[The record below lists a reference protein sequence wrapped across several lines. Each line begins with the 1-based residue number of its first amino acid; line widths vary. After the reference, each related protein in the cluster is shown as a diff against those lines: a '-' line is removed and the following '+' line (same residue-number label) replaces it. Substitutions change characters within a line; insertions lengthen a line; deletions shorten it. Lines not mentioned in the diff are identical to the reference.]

1 MNCAEKDCETINDL
15 GIYTYFLDAFRKL
28 WTQVNVTGFQTFSPD
43 SKIIVGPLPN
53 ATIITPSS
61 VSTQNIIITNPSDNN
76 ESITLNYENE
86 FSDLQSQAY
95 QLITMMITFGDS
107 PNMQSL
113 NAAYQTFISSIQSKY
128 GHSLIDLPWVYN
140 QGNIS
145 PSLIFFQP
153 NLTNETPYLW
163 IYFNSLFF
171 TQSIYNSWYSL
182 TSLSVAPY
190 NNYTVPTITQPVNSV
205 IVSGSSP
212 QVFNIFFYNE
222 GTNYT
227 SSSGTT
233 NTDTNTTYS
242 YSTAGVSSIVPTGSG
257 AGLFSFYRS
266 SGSYGVCGIQPQAV
280 GTNSAAL
287 TTGSPVYGTT
297 VTGITGIA
305 GSSGARGAISLGRQF
320 TTTTPNL
327 FPQDS
332 GTKYVS
338 AQFTAVTGSIQSL
351 LGSNAS
357 NPNCFAYYDPTYVA
371 TNSTGYRPLDI
382 WSTNLAQ
389 TISASSIIYEY
400 IGFML
405 QSNTTIITISGS
417 NILFRNCVFNIKGA
431 TAGAFKIT
439 GSNVV
444 FDRCIFRNPVS
455 SETVNLLA
463 PTPAATAACIIT
475 EVTIVIL
482 TEFVAASSS
491 FYFVNNYINC
501 NINDAFYLYNISTGA
516 TSNSFRNVI
525 SLTTTASS
533 TQAQNYYI
541 CNNTI
546 ESSQFGSAF
555 KSTPTAI
562 MAVQSNIFTNNTGII
577 SIYYQLNTHLATEN
591 YIIDRRGKDFP
602 DIYIAI
608 SNSNKTNVSIYFI
621 DLYANEFSNFLKL
634 ILNYTGANPPAVSLR
649 TSTTPFLYYAIQ

>member
-1 MNCAEKDCETINDL
+1 MNCSEKEDCETINDL

-28 WTQVNVTGFQTFSPD
+28 WTQVNVTGFQTISPD

-95 QLITMMITFGDS
+95 QLITMMTTFGSS
-107 PNMQSL
+107 PYMQPL

-145 PSLIFFQP
+145 PSLLFYQP

-163 IYFNSLFF
+163 IFFNSLFF

-190 NNYTVPTITQPVNSV
+190 NNYTVPTTTSTVSNT
-205 IVSGSSP
+205 VSGGTP

-233 NTDTNTTYS
+233 NSDTNTNYVYS
-242 YSTAGVSSIVPTGSG
+242 GGGTSIQPGTSVNSV
-257 AGLFSFYRS
+257 YRS
-266 SGSYGVCGIQPQAV
+266 SGSYGVCGIS
-280 GTNSAAL
+280 TLTAL
-287 TTGSPVYGTT
+287 TTGTPTYGTT
-297 VTGITGIA
+297 VTITGIS
-305 GSSGARGAISLGRQF
+305 GSSGARGAISLGVLN
-320 TTTTPNL
+320 T
-327 FPQDS
+327 FPS
-332 GTKYVS
+332 SAGTRYVS
-338 AQFTAVTGSIQSL
+338 AQFTAVTGNIKDL

-382 WSTNLAQ
+382 WSFSATQ
-389 TISASSIIYEY
+389 TISGSSIIYEY
-400 IGFML
+400 IGIVL
-405 QSNTTIITISGS
+405 QSLTPIITISGS
-417 NILFRNCVFNIKGA
+417 NILFRNCVFNIKGSA
-431 TAGAFKIT
+431 TNTFKIT

-455 SETVNLLA
+455 SETWNFLGNATLA
-463 PTPAATAACIIT
+463 TCTIT
-475 EVTIVIL
+475 TSTIVML
-482 TEFVAASSS
+482 TDFLAASSS
-491 FYFVNNYINC
+491 FYFVNNYINFNVNSTLYLNDGVNYFK
-501 NINDAFYLYNISTGA
+501 NIVALSTA
-516 TSNSFRNVI
+516 T
-525 SLTTTASS
+525 SS

-546 ESSQFGSAF
+546 ESTYCTNAF
-555 KSTPTAI
+555 DSSTTSI
-562 MAVQSNIFTNNTGII
+562 MTVQSTIFSSNTGIV
-577 SIYYQLNTHLATEN
+577 SIYYQLNTHLASQN
-591 YIIDRRGKDFP
+591 YIFEKRIKDFP
-602 DIYIAI
+602 DIYIDI
-608 SNSNKTNVSIYFI
+608 LNSNKTNVSIYFI

-634 ILNYTGANPPAVSLR
+634 IVNYKSKPIPSAR

>member
-1 MNCAEKDCETINDL
+1 MNCSEKDCETINDL

-28 WTQVNVTGFQTFSPD
+28 WTQVNVTGFQTISPD

-95 QLITMMITFGDS
+95 QLITMMTTFGTT

-113 NAAYQTFISSIQSKY
+113 NAAYETFSSSIQSKY

-140 QGNIS
+140 PGNIS
-145 PSLIFFQP
+145 PSLLFYQP

-171 TQSIYNSWYSL
+171 AESIYNSWYSL
-182 TSLSVAPY
+182 TSLSLAPY
-190 NNYTVPTITQPVNSV
+190 NNYTVPTTTSTVSTT
-205 IVSGSSP
+205 VSGGTP

-233 NTDTNTTYS
+233 NTDALTTYA
-242 YSTAGVSSIVPTGSG
+242 YDNGGASIATVNSV
-257 AGLFSFYRS
+257 YRS
-266 SGSYGVCGIQPQAV
+266 SGSYGVCGIS
-280 GTNSAAL
+280 TLTAL
-287 TTGSPVYGTT
+287 TTGTQTYGTT
-297 VTGITGIA
+297 VRITGIS
-305 GSSGARGAISLGRQF
+305 GSSNARGAISLGVLIA
-320 TTTTPNL
+320 T
-327 FPQDS
+327 FPQTS
-332 GTKYVS
+332 AKYVS
-338 AQFTAVTGSIQSL
+338 AQFTTVTGNIKDL

-382 WSTNLAQ
+382 WSFSATQ
-389 TISASSIIYEY
+389 TISGSSIIYEY
-400 IGFML
+400 IGIVL
-405 QSNTTIITISGS
+405 QSLTPVITISGS
-417 NILFRNCVFNIKGA
+417 NILFRNCVFNIKGNA
-431 TAGAFKIT
+431 TVTTGTFKIT

-455 SETVNLLA
+455 SETWNFLGNATLA
-463 PTPAATAACIIT
+463 SCTIT
-475 EVTIVIL
+475 SSTIVML
-482 TEFVAASSS
+482 TDFLAASSS
-491 FYFVNNYINC
+491 FYFVNNYINFNVNSTLYLNDGANYFK
-501 NINDAFYLYNISTGA
+501 NIVALSTA
-516 TSNSFRNVI
+516 TA
-525 SLTTTASS
+525 LSS

-546 ESSQFGSAF
+546 ESTYCTNAF
-555 KSTPTAI
+555 DSSTTSI
-562 MAVQSNIFTNNTGII
+562 MTVQSTIFSSNTGIV
-577 SIYYQLNTHLATEN
+577 SIYYQLNTHLASQN
-591 YIIDRRGKDFP
+591 YIFEKRIKDFP
-602 DIYIAI
+602 DIYIDI
-608 SNSNKTNVSIYFI
+608 LNSNKTNVSIYFI

-634 ILNYTGANPPAVSLR
+634 IVNYKSKPIPSLR

>member
-1 MNCAEKDCETINDL
+1 MNCSEKDCETINDL

-28 WTQVNVTGFQTFSPD
+28 WTQVNVTGFQTISPD

-95 QLITMMITFGDS
+95 QLITMMTTFGTT

-113 NAAYQTFISSIQSKY
+113 NAAYETFSSSIQSKY

-140 QGNIS
+140 PGNIS
-145 PSLIFFQP
+145 PSLLFYQP

-171 TQSIYNSWYSL
+171 AESIYNSWYSL
-182 TSLSVAPY
+182 TSLSLAPY
-190 NNYTVPTITQPVNSV
+190 NNYTVPTTTSTVSTT
-205 IVSGSSP
+205 VSGGTP

-233 NTDTNTTYS
+233 NTDALTTYA
-242 YSTAGVSSIVPTGSG
+242 YDNGGASIATVNSV
-257 AGLFSFYRS
+257 YRS
-266 SGSYGVCGIQPQAV
+266 SGSYGVCGIS
-280 GTNSAAL
+280 TLTAL
-287 TTGSPVYGTT
+287 TTGTQTYGTT
-297 VTGITGIA
+297 VRITGIS
-305 GSSGARGAISLGRQF
+305 GSSNARGAISLGVLIA
-320 TTTTPNL
+320 T
-327 FPQDS
+327 FPQTS
-332 GTKYVS
+332 AKYVS
-338 AQFTAVTGSIQSL
+338 AQFTTVTGNIKDL

-382 WSTNLAQ
+382 WSFSATQ
-389 TISASSIIYEY
+389 TISGSSIIYEY
-400 IGFML
+400 IGIVL
-405 QSNTTIITISGS
+405 QSATPIITISGS

-463 PTPAATAACIIT
+463 VTPSSVDACIIT
-475 EVTIVIL
+475 EATIMIL
-482 TEFVAASSS
+482 TEFLTASSS

-501 NINDAFYLYNISTGA
+501 SMNDAYYLNNIQGGTPA
-516 TSNSFRNVI
+516 NSNTFRSVI
-525 SLTTTASS
+525 SLSTAVSS

-546 ESSQFGSAF
+546 ESSQFANFCS
-555 KSTPTAI
+555 STPTAI
-562 MAVQSNIFTNNTGII
+562 MAVRSNIFSNNTGII

-591 YIIDRRGKDFP
+591 YIIDRRLKDFP

-608 SNSNKTNVSIYFI
+608 LSSNKTNVSIYFV
-621 DLYANEFSNFLKL
+621 DLYANEGSNFLKL
-634 ILNYTGANPPAVSLR
+634 IVNYTSGPVGSAR